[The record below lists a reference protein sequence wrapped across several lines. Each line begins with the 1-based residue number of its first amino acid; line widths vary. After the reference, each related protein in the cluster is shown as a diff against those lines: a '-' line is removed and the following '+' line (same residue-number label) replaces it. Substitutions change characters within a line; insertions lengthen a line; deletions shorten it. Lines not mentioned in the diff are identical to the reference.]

1 MQNNWE
7 TMTAL
12 ELGHKIA
19 TNFIDPVELAEY
31 FLERIKDHDGARSI
45 YVRHTKARALEEAE
59 AARVRVRAGMT
70 RSRLDGVPISVS
82 PEYEDCKNISK
93 LKSLPLIE
101 VINLIKHEASAL
113 IQ

>member
-1 MQNNWE
+1 MKKNRPAALLSTLVDADLKDLVTKIILKE
-7 TMTAL
+7 TTT
-12 ELGHKIA
+12 LGI
-19 TNFIDPVELAEY
+19 
-31 FLERIKDHDGARSI
+31 
-45 YVRHTKARALEEAE
+45 
-59 AARVRVRAGMT
+59 RVREVERVLADRKIERFQSSLGEVNVKVKI
-70 RSRLDGVPISVS
+70 LDGVPISVS